1 MTYHRMTIDLI
12 ITPTLLKKEIYTIF
26 GKSLRLPMKN
36 QIPQDFGKSQGN
48 DSVAKRQKKGKEGEA
63 ETPPRSLIPL
73 FKESLVLLGSH
84 RDDKSVE
91 FGSTDKD
98 KIFFHIRIWLRL
110 GFS

>member
-1 MTYHRMTIDLI
+1 MVRVTGEGREPPEIKSPREM
-12 ITPTLLKKEIYTIF
+12 KKLGEMI
-26 GKSLRLPMKN
+26 
-36 QIPQDFGKSQGN
+36 QW
-48 DSVAKRQKKGKEGEA
+48 QKGREEERKGEK
-63 ETPPRSLIPL
+63 ETPPHSRIP
-73 FKESLVLLGSH
+73 FFEESLVLLGSH